1 MSQLHKKI
9 IESKVKLIY
18 LSLDSD
24 AIDDSITITEN
35 FINNGIEVRMMK
47 LEEKDPNDIGFEKL
61 LYLIKRT
68 KTTRFSD
75 LMRMKLNGKR
85 KQYMEI

>member
-75 LMRMKLNGKR
+75 LN
-85 KQYMEI
+85 I

>member
-1 MSQLHKKI
+1 
-9 IESKVKLIY
+9 
-18 LSLDSD
+18 
-24 AIDDSITITEN
+24 
-35 FINNGIEVRMMK
+35 MMK

>member
-18 LSLDSD
+18 LSLASD